1 MEARPPVWQRVLVL
15 GHRLLHVTESAQAEL
30 AYNRAR
36 RDAWLA
42 WTLRWK
48 ERQAESGQTESPAP
62 RATGANNC

>member
-48 ERQAESGQTESPAP
+48 ERQTGEEHGESPAP
-62 RATGANNC
+62 RSAGANNR

>member
-1 MEARPPVWQRVLVL
+1 MWHRVIVL
-15 GHRLLHVTESAQAEL
+15 GHRLLHVTESARAEL

-48 ERQAESGQTESPAP
+48 ERQGAAEPSDSSAP
-62 RATGANNC
+62 RPGGPNNC

>member
-48 ERQAESGQTESPAP
+48 ERQGAGELAEPPGVDPG
-62 RATGANNC
+62 RAHNR